1 MFAVEIN
8 GDNWLLRVA
17 AARVM
22 PRTSTAAKSPRNG
35 EEDAQETRTEEGPTL
50 LLEDEYKLFFFGP
63 LALGNTLTLNR
74 SKRLLANLINI
85 TR

>member
-1 MFAVEIN
+1 
-8 GDNWLLRVA
+8 VA

-22 PRTSTAAKSPRNG
+22 PRTSAAAKSPRNR
-35 EEDAQETRTEEGPTL
+35 EEDAQETGTEEGLIL
-50 LLEDEYKLFFFGP
+50 LLEDKYKLFFFRL

-74 SKRLLANLINI
+74 LKRLLANLINI